1 MCQFWN
7 QFLPIGDQDPV
18 PYFVCDHGG
27 GTLLDSDLDQVP
39 GEEAYSPAGGARGDG
54 GDVEGGI
61 KLTIKAYNWTLRGP
75 WGGHATFTMEEA
87 EGGAVGTNW
96 RL

>member
-1 MCQFWN
+1 MKN
-7 QFLPIGDQDPV
+7 QGGDTP
-18 PYFVCDHGG
+18 
-27 GTLLDSDLDQVP
+27 LDSELDQVP
-39 GEEAYSPAGGARGDG
+39 GDWEEAYSPAGGARGDG

-61 KLTIKAYNWTLRGP
+61 KLTIKKDCNWTLRGP